1 MKLKFRAEKK
11 DIIAFAIISVFILY
25 LICVCILNFSFFINE
40 GTPWGLNPFP
50 AFTPRYIGTTLLL
63 WIVSIGFL
71 FASTSSY
78 FFTREKGFGLTTEKK
93 EDGYARWA
101 KEGEIKK
108 AKGVVRVPYV
118 DKESKAGGTA
128 LVYDKEAAYVDNGE
142 SHTLV
147 IGATGSGKT
156 QGIINPTVQMLIK
169 ARESMII
176 SDPKG
181 EIYEYNSGI
190 MRELGYQI
198 IILNFRDP
206 QKGNCWNPYHLPY
219 KYQKE

>member
-11 DIIAFAIISVFILY
+11 DVIAFAVVSIFILY
-25 LICVCILNFSFFINE
+25 LICVCVLNFSSLIDE
-40 GTPWGLNPFP
+40 GTPWGLNPFY
-50 AFTPRYIGTTLLL
+50 AFTSRYIGVTMIL
-63 WIVSIGFL
+63 WIATIGFL
-71 FASTSSY
+71 FGTTSSY
-78 FFTREKGFGLTTEKK
+78 FFTREKGFGYTSEKK

-101 KEGEIKK
+101 KDKEIKS

-118 DKESKAGGTA
+118 EKEAKAGGTP

-169 ARESMII
+169 GRESMII

-181 EIYEYNSGI
+181 EIYNDNS
-190 MRELGYQI
+190 
-198 IILNFRDP
+198 
-206 QKGNCWNPYHLPY
+206 
-219 KYQKE
+219 